1 MFALPFNLT
10 VDDIL
15 DPAHSSKP
23 RNNLI
28 AQVFYDM
35 ELIEQYGTGIGR
47 MFDLCIKAGLPMP
60 KLDNFS
66 GGFRISFKAHAN
78 QVAGQVTGQ
87 VIQLL
92 KFCQIESSRQELA
105 NILEMTIDGIDWNI
119 RKLKKRRY
127 AEKNRV

>member
-1 MFALPFNLT
+1 
-10 VDDIL
+10 
-15 DPAHSSKP
+15 
-23 RNNLI
+23 
-28 AQVFYDM
+28 M

-47 MFDLCIKAGLPMP
+47 MCDLCIKAGLPMP
-60 KLDNFS
+60 ELDNFS

-105 NILEMTIDGIDWNI
+105 DKLDMTIDGIDWNI
-119 RKLKKRRY
+119 RKLKKEGMLERIGPDKGGHWKIL
-127 AEKNRV
+127 E